1 MFVKENPDR
10 KKKIIIIIIIIIV
23 VNNMID
29 LVDDEPNEKRVV
41 KRGRDA
47 NWKKDRDEKEAY
59 SNIVLDFCR
68 LRRLL
73 PLHAYEL

>member
-1 MFVKENPDR
+1 
-10 KKKIIIIIIIIIV
+10 
-23 VNNMID
+23 MID